1 MFDECGSVGDFT
13 DRLKRRHSRH
23 HSSIV
28 SVLSLPEIFSLSIK
42 WIGTVGK
49 NPEELD
55 LKSLKSLQAF
65 IVSNN
70 DVIVVEVKSGH
81 RIQLLTHP
89 AKIVTLYYA
98 FPGKAVTYTADG
110 TEYIWSID
118 TWTVLRCRELNC
130 APLDV
135 WHSCGTTLVVTK
147 SESKELG
154 ITKINGNEVSQNE
167 EILRTGPHNIGRSQ
181 FAVTANYFACCEKLF
196 VYLYIFGENGVK
208 RFKYIGKADFMDS
221 SLLEFISI
229 TALRDTVAAAISFG
243 RVFIWNNVS
252 RKGINTFS
260 HSVHW
265 HKWAPCL
272 ALSESNTLFSA
283 GDEGVLAK
291 FSLSELKSI
300 SKPQLLPRLQAPVR
314 RLNLSEDGSVVAV
327 VLADNSAHF
336 VLNSTLNVFSSM
348 ESILCSPKKSLFP
361 LTEDPLYTNYVVH
374 SARPGFMQWIAPS
387 TMISIATADVS
398 RENPIEG
405 ENIFSHTMGYTD
417 VCEVAL
423 SRIMIVTADCDV
435 GFDIPNNRLQ
445 FWRRNEDLGSFALE
459 YCELYVGGIIKFIRA
474 CLDCDMFV
482 TADNKGILCTWERM
496 KNDEKK
502 WYKSN
507 EVHWMDVPIL
517 HISRIQKSHFAA
529 IHNISQKTDGV
540 VALWCAE
547 QEKSPRVVYVH
558 QGNGKLT
565 AVEWGPLNNTNLLI
579 ISSKSCIYALNICT
593 LAPLWIVC
601 EPDLK
606 LAVTS
611 QFTVAYNKNVVSV
624 IDSSSGTLLCQRK
637 LNSTPESV
645 IGIGKDRTFTV
656 VAAYEKGYGVIARSE
671 LLEEAQKQLHTR
683 NAALKKTPFSNLL
696 TVGKKEVENNEVPV
710 ETLSNLEIFSGPS
723 YSLAP
728 MPYLAQKFIRSCF
741 LSPRQV

>member
-1 MFDECGSVGDFT
+1 MDWNSWEEFRRTGFDIVEAAVKF
-13 DRLKRRHSRH
+13 
-23 HSSIV
+23 SSD
-28 SVLSLPEIFSLSIK
+28 
-42 WIGTVGK
+42 
-49 NPEELD
+49 NR
-55 LKSLKSLQAF
+55 QAF

-70 DVIVVEVKSGH
+70 DVIVVEVNSGH
-81 RIQLLTHP
+81 RIQFLTHP
-89 AKIVTLYYA
+89 AKIVSLYYA
-98 FPGKAVTYTADG
+98 FPGKAITYTADG
-110 TEYIWSID
+110 TEYIWSTD
-118 TWTVLRCRELNC
+118 TWAVLRCRELNC
-130 APLDV
+130 VPINV
-135 WHSCGTTLVVTK
+135 WHSCETTLVVTK
-147 SESKELG
+147 SENKEL
-154 ITKINGNEVSQNE
+154 IVTKVDGNEVLQNQ
-167 EILRTGPHNIGRSQ
+167 EILRTGPHNIGSSQ
-181 FAVTANYFACCEKLF
+181 FAVTADYFVCCEKLF
-196 VYLYIFGENGVK
+196 VYLYTFNEDGVK

-229 TALRDTVAAAISFG
+229 AALGDIVAAAISFG
-243 RVFIWNNVS
+243 RVFIWNDVS
-252 RKGINTFS
+252 RKGISSFS

-272 ALSESNTLFSA
+272 ALTESNTLFSA

-314 RLNLSEDGSVVAV
+314 RLNLSEDGSIVAV

-336 VLNSTLNVFSSM
+336 ILSSTLNVFSSM

-374 SARPGFMQWIAPS
+374 SARPGFMQWIVPS
-387 TMISIATADVS
+387 TMISIATVDVS

-405 ENIFSHTMGYTD
+405 ENIFSDTTGYID

-423 SRIMIVTADCDV
+423 SRTMVVTADCDV
-435 GFDIPNNRLQ
+435 SLDMPNNRLQ

-459 YCELYVGGIIKFIRA
+459 YCELCIDGFIKFIRA
-474 CLDCDMFV
+474 CLDYDMFV
-482 TADNKGILCTWERM
+482 TADDKGILCTWERV
-496 KNDEKK
+496 KSDEKK
-502 WYKSN
+502 WYKSS
-507 EVHWMDVPIL
+507 EVHWMNVPIL

-529 IHNISQKTDGV
+529 IHNISQKTDGI
-540 VALWCAE
+540 VALWCVE
-547 QEKSPRVVYVH
+547 QEKSPRVLYVH

-565 AVEWGPLNNTNLLI
+565 AVEWGPLNNVNLLI
-579 ISSKSCIYALNICT
+579 ISSESCIYAFNICT

-606 LAVTS
+606 LAITS
-611 QFTVAYNKNVVSV
+611 HFTVAYNKNVVSV

-645 IGIGKDRTFTV
+645 IAVGEGRTFTV

-671 LLEEAQKQLHTR
+671 LLEEAQKQLYKR
-683 NAALKKTPFSNLL
+683 NTALKKTPFSNLL
-696 TVGKKEVENNEVPV
+696 TIGKKEVKSNEVFV
-710 ETLSNLEIFSGPS
+710 ETSSNLGIFSGPS

-741 LSPRQV
+741 LLPQ